1 MAGNC
6 RRSRSRWD
14 NAADVAQALRVA
26 RKPEPEEPPQTRRLL
41 RFQKH
46 PVRRRVAWESWFP
59 FRELL
64 VSFCGGS
71 FLPASA
77 HALLTEKRKLRL
89 QSCLSWTTLWAGGEN
104 GSAHP
109 DHFDEA
115 ARRIP

>member
-1 MAGNC
+1 MSEYADIFAECKIDAPVLRQVTDQYLKDIGVAPEHRRKMLAAISELPGA
-6 RRSRSRWD
+6 RRSMILW
-14 NAADVAQALRVA
+14 
-26 RKPEPEEPPQTRRLL
+26 
-41 RFQKH
+41 H
-46 PVRRRVAWESWFP
+46 RRRTAA
-59 FRELL
+59 
-64 VSFCGGS
+64 GGS

-115 ARRIP
+115 TRRIP

>member
-1 MAGNC
+1 MLRYVIVLQVTVLAT
-6 RRSRSRWD
+6 
-14 NAADVAQALRVA
+14 VA
-26 RKPEPEEPPQTRRLL
+26 
-41 RFQKH
+41 
-46 PVRRRVAWESWFP
+46 
-59 FRELL
+59 
-64 VSFCGGS
+64 
-71 FLPASA
+71 ASA